1 MGSPTLR
8 DFCWEMAWQ
17 EEQHGLI
24 LQACK
29 IVIQSYDDEKVDPV
43 IGRENAQR
51 LRKIIQGYLNR
62 GIPSITVDE
71 AFKIALDIETSEIGA
86 IYSKL
91 LQLGGPKI
99 AQTLEN
105 PGVPVSV
112 QRQKLK
118 AAIRDFCTDANLV
131 TVAEQL

>member
-1 MGSPTLR
+1 
-8 DFCWEMAWQ
+8 MARQ

-29 IVIQSYDDEKVDPV
+29 IVVQNYEDEKVDPL
-43 IGRENAQR
+43 ISRENAQR
-51 LRKIIQGYLNR
+51 LREVIQRYLNR

-71 AFKIALDIETSEIGA
+71 AFKIALDIETSEIDA

-105 PGVPVSV
+105 LGVPASV

-118 AAIRDFCTDANLV
+118 AAIRDFCTDANV
-131 TVAEQL
+131 VAAAEQL